1 MASGGVELQGV
12 EQMLANIRQKLNS
25 GVHRVENQGLRA
37 AGEIVAAAQREK
49 VVRSN
54 IDHVHIEDDIK
65 VSNVR
70 RDGYMGQ
77 RFILIGPG
85 KKTGWRAHFLEYGT
99 KKTPAQPFVYPAFH
113 ENKARLSQVI
123 AITMRK
129 GMG

>member
-1 MASGGVELQGV
+1 MASGVELQGV
-12 EQMLANIRQKLNS
+12 DQMLATIRQKLNS
-25 GVHRVENQGLRA
+25 GVQRVENQGLRA

-49 VVRSN
+49 VAVSSVE
-54 IDHVHIEDDIK
+54 HVHIKDDIV

-70 RDGYMGQ
+70 RDGGQ
-77 RFILIGPG
+77 RFVLVGPG

-99 KKTPAQPFVYPAFH
+99 KNTPAQPFIYPAFH

-123 AITMRK
+123 AIAMRK